1 MNRHHGGRDERA
13 RQGLLHLNSDTIQV
27 WSCSSHNW
35 LEYFS
40 DLKNIAK
47 SLKEDLSMA
56 RVALVTG
63 GTRGIGAAISK
74 ALKAAGCKVA
84 ASYAGNDEAAQ
95 KFKHETHIPVYKW
108 DVSSFDACTAGIKKV
123 EADLGPVDILVNNAG
138 ITKDGA
144 FHKMT
149 LEQWN
154 AVINTNLGS
163 LFNMT
168 RPVIEGMRSRKFG
181 RIINISSIN
190 GQKGQF
196 GQVNYSAAKAGDI
209 GFTKALALENAKG
222 GITVNVIAPGYINTE
237 MVQAVPKDVL
247 EKNVIPQIPV
257 NRLGEPEEIAR
268 AVVFLAADDAGFI
281 TGSTMTINGGQYH
294 A

>member
-1 MNRHHGGRDERA
+1 
-13 RQGLLHLNSDTIQV
+13 
-27 WSCSSHNW
+27 
-35 LEYFS
+35 
-40 DLKNIAK
+40 
-47 SLKEDLSMA
+47 MA

-74 ALKAAGCKVA
+74 ALKAAGYTVA
-84 ASYAGNDEAAQ
+84 ASYAGNDEAAA
-95 KFKHETHIPVYKW
+95 KFKAETGIQVYKW
-108 DVSSFDACTAGIKKV
+108 DVSSFEACAEGVKKV
-123 EADLGPVDILVNNAG
+123 EAELGPIDVLVNNAG
-138 ITKDGA
+138 ITRDVP
-144 FHKMT
+144 FHKMS
-149 LEQWN
+149 LDQWN

-168 RPVIEGMRSRKFG
+168 RQVIEGMRARKFG

-222 GITVNVIAPGYINTE
+222 GITVNAICPGYINTE

-247 EKNVIPQIPV
+247 EKVVIPQIPV
-257 NRLGEPEEIAR
+257 ARLGEPEEIAR
-268 AVVFLAADDAGFI
+268 GVVFLAAEESGFI
-281 TGSTMTINGGQYH
+281 TGSTLSINGGQYLQ
-294 A
+294 